1 MLTRFQRGLR
11 LFIALMALSCGVL
24 GAAEPVAAAPSCYPA
39 ALALPSRAAVV
50 GRDVARERRVL
61 LPPSAADQVPATAT
75 TTEQASP
82 AAPALLRAP
91 RLYLRHC
98 VLLR

>member
-11 LFIALMALSCGVL
+11 LLIALMALSCGVL

-39 ALALPSRAAVV
+39 ALGLPSQAVAA
-50 GRDVARERRVL
+50 RREVARTV
-61 LPPSAADQVPATAT
+61 PPSAAGHVASKTTTTAT
-75 TTEQASP
+75 EPTSF